1 MSPGTRLSRG
11 ALRATAPALRACA
24 LLGLAALACA
34 DAIGQRVAFVNPGK
48 ADEFYWAG
56 VARCMQSAAQDLGQT
71 LEVHYAEREHLRVFQ
86 IARGIAALAPSQRP
100 DYVVITN
107 DYGTGPELLNIFEG
121 SGIRVFMAY
130 SKPTAEEMTRT
141 GLPRR
146 KHKLW
151 IGSLEPRAQDAGY
164 LTARAL
170 ITQARAAGLQAQDG
184 KLHMLVIAG
193 DRSTP
198 SSIAR
203 NDGMRQ
209 AVREAG
215 DVVIDQEVYGAWSR
229 EKANEQ
235 AAVLFQRYPQ
245 ARLLWA
251 GNDLMALGAMSALE
265 QRGGVP
271 GRSVLF
277 SGINTSAEALRAK
290 ESGRLAALAGGHFI
304 TGAWSLVMIHDHY
317 NGHDFADEG
326 LMQERRMFALFDG
339 KLAQAL
345 RARLGPGC
353 DDVDFR
359 RFSKTHNPSLRSYDF
374 SMERL
379 LKDTP
384 KSNERSTDGRALP

>member
-1 MSPGTRLSRG
+1 ML
-11 ALRATAPALRACA
+11 ALRACA
-24 LLGLAALACA
+24 LLGLVWVGVDALA
-34 DAIGQRVAFVNPGK
+34 QRVAFINPGK

-71 LEVHYAEREHLRVFQ
+71 LDVHYAEREHLQVFQ
-86 IARGIAALAPSQRP
+86 IARTIVALPPPQRP
-100 DYVVITN
+100 DYVVVTN

-130 SKPTAEEMTRT
+130 SKPTTEEMAHT

-170 ITQARAAGLQAQDG
+170 INQARTAGLQAQDG

-215 DVVIDQEVYGAWSR
+215 DVVIDQEVYAAWSR
-229 EKANEQ
+229 EKATEQ
-235 AAVLFQRYPQ
+235 ASVLYQRHPQ

-265 QRGGVP
+265 QRGGEP
-271 GRSVLF
+271 GRTVLF

-353 DDVDFR
+353 DDVDFK
-359 RFSKTHNPSLRSYDF
+359 RFSKTRNASLRSYDF

-384 KSNERSTDGRALP
+384 KSNERFTNERALP

>member
-1 MSPGTRLSRG
+1 M
-11 ALRATAPALRACA
+11 RAAAPALRACA
-24 LLGLAALACA
+24 WFGLALACA
-34 DAIGQRVAFVNPGK
+34 DAFGQRVAFVNPGK
-48 ADEFYWAG
+48 AEEFYWAG

-86 IARGIAALAPSQRP
+86 IARGIAALPPAQRP

-141 GLPRR
+141 GMPRR

-229 EKANEQ
+229 EKASEQ
-235 AAVLFQRYPQ
+235 ATVLFQRHPQ

-251 GNDLMALGAMSALE
+251 GNDLMALGAISALE

-384 KSNERSTDGRALP
+384 QSNERSADDRALP